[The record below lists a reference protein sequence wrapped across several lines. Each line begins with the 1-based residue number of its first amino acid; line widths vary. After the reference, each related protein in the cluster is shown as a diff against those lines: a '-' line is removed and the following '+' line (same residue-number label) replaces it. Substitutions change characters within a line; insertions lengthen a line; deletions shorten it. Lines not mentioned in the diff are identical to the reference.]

1 MTAEYR
7 YSVRITAGCLSDLR
21 ALAKKENRSLANMIE
36 QLARRAQ
43 NDPDGYFLRMAAMQS
58 YIAAMTSLNLMARF
72 VDEEEQIRI
81 VKDVGIQAR
90 QVYGGMPRP
99 PAEVH
104 DPKNKNALVEAFL
117 DVYEQRRKE
126 QRG

>member
-1 MTAEYR
+1 MPSAHCT
-7 YSVRITAGCLSDLR
+7 VRVNSMCLHDLK
-21 ALAKKENRSLANMIE
+21 ALAAKENRSIGNMIE
-36 QLARRAQ
+36 MLVKRAK